1 MILMRLR
8 IKISISRSISQNI
21 VRLCWRDIYDW
32 EVMIF
37 PKNRKNEEVKN
48 VMQEIQDRICMARL
62 VG

>member
-1 MILMRLR
+1 M
-8 IKISISRSISQNI
+8 
-21 VRLCWRDIYDW
+21 YDS